1 MIISFKKILK
11 AFLFCTFNLTSFGV
25 GTIWFIVF
33 KKLKYAVDDLKMFLL
48 EFPLQESNWHNFL

>member
-1 MIISFKKILK
+1 MIISFKIFLK

-48 EFPLQESNWHNFL
+48 EFPL